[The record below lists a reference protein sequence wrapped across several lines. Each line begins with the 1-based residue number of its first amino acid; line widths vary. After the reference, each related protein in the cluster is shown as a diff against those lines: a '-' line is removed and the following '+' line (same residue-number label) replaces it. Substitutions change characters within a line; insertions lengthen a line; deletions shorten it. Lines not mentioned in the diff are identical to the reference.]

1 MKINVLVCDDEKG
14 ILEIINVLT
23 LFERKNYVD

>member
-14 ILEIINVLT
+14 FLEIINVLT

>member
-14 ILEIINVLT
+14 FLGIINVLT